1 MSALVVRSQL
11 KRLMVAA
18 AVAPATAPLL
28 VALWML
34 VVGFLTE
41 RSPFLP
47 NWYDVPVAVIWV
59 GLPLVYIPMWCVGV
73 PVLLVLR
80 WRHRLSFLTATAT
93 LAMLGAVIAV
103 LLTASLPGPP
113 GPDVAY
119 LLSATIGAALGF
131 AVGLVYCRTAGLCF
145 SPVDLR

>member
-1 MSALVVRSQL
+1 
-11 KRLMVAA
+11 MVAA

-47 NWYDVPVAVIWV
+47 NWYDVPIVVIWV
-59 GLPLVYIPMWCVGV
+59 GLPLVYVPMWSVGV

-80 WRHRLSFLTATAT
+80 WRDRLSFLTATAT
-93 LAMLGAVIAV
+93 MTMLGVVIAV
-103 LLTASLPGPP
+103 VLTALLPGPP
-113 GPDVAY
+113 GTDVAY
-119 LLSATIGAALGF
+119 LLAATIGAALGF
-131 AVGLVYCRTAGLCF
+131 AVGLVYCRIAGLYF